1 MTHIRTLLRQDVWAA
16 IDGAPE
22 LAAFSKLRAEA
33 FDRDPSVLPSI
44 TVATPRERVRNDA
57 VDAVQR
63 DVDVEV
69 TVRKEGADTVED
81 ELDSLSSVIERIVM
95 LALEAR
101 ADYRALTTTE
111 MFIDGRGDKRIGNM
125 RMTFR
130 ALAMTPEA
138 NPEI

>member
-16 IDGAPE
+16 IDAAPE
-22 LAAFSKLRAEA
+22 LAAFKKLRAEA
-33 FDRDPSVLPSI
+33 FDRDTSVLPSVA
-44 TVATPRERVRNDA
+44 VATPREAIRNDA
-57 VDAVQR
+57 VGTVQR
-63 DVDVEV
+63 HVDIEV
-69 TVRKEGADTVED
+69 TVRKEGSDTVED
-81 ELDSLSSVIERIVM
+81 ELDSLSSVVERIVM
-95 LALEAR
+95 TALGAR
-101 ADYRALTTTE
+101 ADYHALTTTE